1 MSKEKFKLNYL
12 PSKVE
17 GEGILVEVFP
27 TQLSYCK
34 FTIFI
39 ILSIFLAGIP
49 LLIVYIW
56 YSIPY
61 LGSPASKD
69 STIATAR

>member
-27 TQLSYCK
+27 TQLSN
-34 FTIFI
+34 
-39 ILSIFLAGIP
+39 L
-49 LLIVYIW
+49 
-56 YSIPY
+56 
-61 LGSPASKD
+61 
-69 STIATAR
+69 